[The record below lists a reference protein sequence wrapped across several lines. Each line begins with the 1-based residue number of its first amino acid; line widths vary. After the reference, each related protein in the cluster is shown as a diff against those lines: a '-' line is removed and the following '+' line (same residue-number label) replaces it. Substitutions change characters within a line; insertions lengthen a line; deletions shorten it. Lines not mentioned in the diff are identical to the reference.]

1 MAHETPP
8 LETDESESAFQEQ
21 LTSFLSDHGTKI
33 IYGIAVII
41 VGVLAITRFSA
52 DKELRVQK
60 DYLEAEAYMQQL
72 QMGTNEPQQ
81 VLQNITEKMNDLQDL
96 HTKYDG
102 RLAQHYMQEGDV
114 QTAKKY
120 AESILNRT
128 KNTIP
133 STYLAFSETS
143 LLIAQGKL
151 EEALKASEVLHGD
164 LVEQNEQSQLL
175 AYNLLRIAVLKN
187 ELDFESQNSAWT
199 ELNDYLKTV
208 PAGPEAP
215 TIKQNFIN
223 GSISLERYIEAKLL
237 TSSEQN

>member
-81 VLQNITEKMNDLQDL
+81 VLQNITEK
-96 HTKYDG
+96 
-102 RLAQHYMQEGDV
+102 
-114 QTAKKY
+114 
-120 AESILNRT
+120 
-128 KNTIP
+128 
-133 STYLAFSETS
+133 
-143 LLIAQGKL
+143 
-151 EEALKASEVLHGD
+151 
-164 LVEQNEQSQLL
+164 
-175 AYNLLRIAVLKN
+175 
-187 ELDFESQNSAWT
+187 
-199 ELNDYLKTV
+199 
-208 PAGPEAP
+208 
-215 TIKQNFIN
+215 
-223 GSISLERYIEAKLL
+223 
-237 TSSEQN
+237 